1 MRSPRCCC
9 ACAGRA
15 RSRSCS
21 SSRTAASRSP
31 SRLAPWSWTR
41 AASSTTASPPRSAP
55 IPNGLLGSSEWP
67 SEASRRVPDGNR
79 VVSRQKT
86 IAEAR
91 AMGLLDGKVAVVTGA
106 GSGIGRGVALGLAA
120 AGASVVVNDY
130 GVTVDGRDPSSERA
144 LGVVKEIETHG
155 GQAVANADSVATMA
169 GGQAMVD
176 AALNTFG
183 DLHIVVCCAGIL
195 KERMIFNMSEEE
207 WDTVV
212 AVHLKG
218 HFTVMRP
225 ATRHMRER
233 RYGRIVTFTSTA
245 GLEGSAGQPN
255 YSAAKEGIVGLTRST
270 ALAMAKYG
278 VTVNC
283 ISPTAETRMTERLP
297 GTRRAQ
303 AAAPP
308 EAIAPVVAFLASD
321 RAAHVTGQI
330 LHVRGNQISLFS
342 HPAPIR
348 AITSQEGWTPEGLA
362 DVYATPPGQDQL
374 RRTDAL
380 GITWP
385 PRSS

>member
-1 MRSPRCCC
+1 
-9 ACAGRA
+9 
-15 RSRSCS
+15 
-21 SSRTAASRSP
+21 
-31 SRLAPWSWTR
+31 
-41 AASSTTASPPRSAP
+41 
-55 IPNGLLGSSEWP
+55 
-67 SEASRRVPDGNR
+67 
-79 VVSRQKT
+79 
-86 IAEAR
+86 
-91 AMGLLDGKVAVVTGA
+91 MGLLDGKVAVLTGA
-106 GSGIGRGVALGLAA
+106 GNGIGRGVALGLAR
-120 AGASVVVNDY
+120 AGAKVVVNDY
-130 GVTVDGRDPSSERA
+130 GGTVDGRDPSSA
-144 LGVVKEIETHG
+144 AAQAVVKEIEAFA
-155 GQAVANADSVATMA
+155 GQAVASAESVATMA
-169 GGQAMVD
+169 GGEAIVET
-176 AALNTFG
+176 ALTRFG
-183 DLHIVVCCAGIL
+183 DLHVVVCCAGIL
-195 KERMIFNMSEEE
+195 RERMIFNMTEEE
-207 WDTVV
+207 WDAVI

-225 ATRHMRER
+225 ATRHMREKR
-233 RYGRIVTFTSTA
+233 RGRIVTFTSTA
-245 GLEGSAGQPN
+245 GLEGSPGQPN

-342 HPAPIR
+342 HPAPTR

-362 DVYATPPGQDQL
+362 DVYDTALGQDRL
-374 RRTDAL
+374 RRIDAL

-385 PRSS
+385 PKNA